1 MNLSQTLLAWY
12 DREKR
17 AFPFRGV
24 SDPYQVWVSEI
35 MLQQTRTATVT
46 EYFTRFIRLFPDAGA
61 LAAADETSVLKA
73 WEGLGYYSRARNLH
87 RAARI
92 IAQECRG
99 QFPLTAAGWEA
110 LPGVGPYTAAA
121 VASIAFGEPVPAIDG
136 NLTRV
141 ICRLHLVEEDPAIPS
156 VKRRIYELGKAL
168 MPLER
173 PGDMNQALMDLGAVI
188 CVPGTP
194 NCPRCPVRAF
204 CRAEKAG
211 AAEGLPNLSAKKP
224 PRPVPV
230 AVGLIFC
237 GHQVLLVKRRQ
248 ALLRG
253 LYVFPL
259 AEGADDAAS
268 LGKLLEK
275 AGLRVGVLQ
284 EIGQARHVFTHRVW
298 QMRLYQAEARAA
310 REVQDGRW
318 AGAEDIQALPLPG
331 AMRAAREQALE
342 LLKEAP

>member
-1 MNLSQTLLAWY
+1 MGVSELLIQWY
-12 DREKR
+12 DREKS
-17 AFPFRGV
+17 ALPFRG
-24 SDPYQVWVSEI
+24 SREPYRVWVSEI
-35 MLQQTRTATVT
+35 MLQQTQTATVSG
-46 EYFTRFIRLFPDAGA
+46 YFTRFMARFPDVFS
-61 LAAADETSVLKA
+61 LAEASETEVLKA

-87 RAARI
+87 RAAGI
-92 IAQECRG
+92 IAGERG
-99 QFPLTAAGWEA
+99 GIFPGTAAEWGR

-141 ICRLHLVEEDPAIPS
+141 ICRLYLVEEDPAVPS

-168 MPLER
+168 MPRER
-173 PGDMNQALMDLGAVI
+173 PGDMNQALMDLGATI
-188 CVPGTP
+188 CLPGTP
-194 NCPRCPVRAF
+194 DCPRCPVRAF
-204 CRAEKAG
+204 CGAEKTG
-211 AAEGLPNLSAKKP
+211 AAENLPALSARKP
-224 PRPVPV
+224 PRTVPV

-237 GHQVLLVKRRQ
+237 GNQVLLIKRRQ

-259 AEGADDAAS
+259 AEGADDSAS
-268 LGKLLEK
+268 LRKTLEK
-275 AGLRVGVLQ
+275 TGLRVGALQ

-298 QMRLYQAEARAA
+298 QMRLYQTEAPEARNI
-310 REVQDGRW
+310 QDGVW
-318 AGAEDIQALPLPG
+318 AGAEDIRALPLPG